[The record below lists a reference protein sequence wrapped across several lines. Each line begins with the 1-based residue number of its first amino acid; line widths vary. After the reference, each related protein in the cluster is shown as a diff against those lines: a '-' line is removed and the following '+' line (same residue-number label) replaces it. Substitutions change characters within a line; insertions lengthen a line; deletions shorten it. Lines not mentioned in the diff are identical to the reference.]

1 MIGRGRRVEDPALPR
16 PRLPRL
22 RAIEAYRRYSSL
34 LTRRWRAQSRA
45 NSSLEAK
52 FPISREKRIKSFR
65 VARRRESS
73 VGLTRGRGAAG
84 YGIFKRDE
92 RARSGSVTRGRGE
105 AGAGAG
111 LWCGKGRKSGVGEG
125 VGRWEGDVAGDG
137 EANAGCGMRRAGKGA
152 RAGSAREWGDGK
164 EMSRGTAKQTR
175 VVACGACGVDGQ
187 GGDGRRSGSRSQG
200 VFGGESANKE
210 EMTDLT
216 TRAGWWLR

>member
-1 MIGRGRRVEDPALPR
+1 MVSASRAHARVGREIGPLVPALAAPIDGGISGPR
-16 PRLPRL
+16 ND
-22 RAIEAYRRYSSL
+22 
-34 LTRRWRAQSRA
+34 Q
-45 NSSLEAK
+45 
-52 FPISREKRIKSFR
+52 RIKSFR

-92 RARSGSVTRGRGE
+92 RARCVSVTRGRGE

-125 VGRWEGDVAGDG
+125 
-137 EANAGCGMRRAGKGA
+137 
-152 RAGSAREWGDGK
+152 WGDGK
-164 EMSRGTAKQTR
+164 EISRGKAKQTR
-175 VVACGACGVDGQ
+175 VVACGACGVDRQ
-187 GGDGRRSGSRSQG
+187 GGDGRRSGSRSHG
-200 VFGGESANKE
+200 VSGGESANKE